1 MVIVALFLAFIFL
14 SFFMGFLIIMGGIS
28 KLVQNHFTILK
39 RKELVKE
46 FVVID
51 CDEIQLA
58 PDADGRAMLA
68 PDYDGRRLSEFN
80 IR

>member
-1 MVIVALFLAFIFL
+1 MKLLLQRWWLTRRRRRWRRVDALETLYR
-14 SFFMGFLIIMGGIS
+14 SSGVS
-28 KLVQNHFTILK
+28 LK
-39 RKELVKE
+39 RPLAKQK